1 MNFAEGAQTVS
12 SFKFAG
18 RLLRRCV
25 RPYRTLQIPW
35 PRPAR
40 HPRGRPAHPAREAPG
55 RATCPAS
62 EPCRARAKVNSSQQK
77 KCRGQQPR
85 KTISSC
91 PVGGGLQHAFFLRM
105 AARPQLP
112 GIALPSPRQG
122 EFFPAKKML
131 RLSSGRQLSKVSANL
146 PGRAAPARR
155 HGGHAADVSHQLRS
169 SVRFCRPLAPSCA
182 GLAFD
187 RRNRSNQIESHPKK
201 KPWCGPSLQR
211 EVEVLVNF
219 AEGAQTVSSFKFAGR
234 VLRWRSPENLQ
245 ILTV

>member
-62 EPCRARAKVNSSQQK
+62 EPCRARAKVGILPSK
-77 KCRGQQPR
+77 KNVEVVVQADNLEKQFPVVLWGDNCE
-85 KTISSC
+85 KKSSC
-91 PVGGGLQHAFFLRM
+91 PVGG
-105 AARPQLP
+105 
-112 GIALPSPRQG
+112 
-122 EFFPAKKML
+122 
-131 RLSSGRQLSKVSANL
+131 QLSKVSANL

-201 KPWCGPSLQR
+201 NPGAGPLYR
-211 EVEVLVNF
+211 E
-219 AEGAQTVSSFKFAGR
+219 
-234 VLRWRSPENLQ
+234 RSW
-245 ILTV
+245 

>member
-1 MNFAEGAQTVS
+1 MIISFNSNSLVRAATKKWSVPVS
-12 SFKFAG
+12 SSEA
-18 RLLRRCV
+18 LRV
-25 RPYRTLQIPW
+25 
-35 PRPAR
+35 
-40 HPRGRPAHPAREAPG
+40 HS
-55 RATCPAS
+55 RAT
-62 EPCRARAKVNSSQQK
+62 
-77 KCRGQQPR
+77 
-85 KTISSC
+85 
-91 PVGGGLQHAFFLRM
+91 
-105 AARPQLP
+105 LP
-112 GIALPSPRQG
+112 GIGAPSPRSG
-122 EFFPAKKML
+122 FFPGKKISK
-131 RLSSGRQLSKVSANL
+131 LSSKPTVSANL
-146 PGRAAPARR
+146 PGRAAPAR